1 SPDPASQL
9 GMLAKRPGAW
19 RNSPARAAMPGSVAA
34 HIDAMGARALSNL
47 AACMERWCRSWSYD
61 EVAAAL
67 DEVLARIGAVRGPDV
82 EMMLA
87 RMGGFGLG
95 TAPDVGPDLSA
106 YDGLL
111 GGDAA

>member
-1 SPDPASQL
+1 
-9 GMLAKRPGAW
+9 
-19 RNSPARAAMPGSVAA
+19 MPGSVAA
-34 HIDAMGARALSNL
+34 RIDAMGARALSNP
-47 AACMERWCRSWSYD
+47 AARMERWCRSWSCD
-61 EVAAAL
+61 EAAAAL
-67 DEVLARIGAVRGPDV
+67 DEALARTGAARGPDV
-82 EMMLA
+82 EMTLA